1 MGKKRRAGR
10 LLLTLIAL
18 NLWGCKSSPPLTLD
32 IPPLITVPIQ
42 YAQIEDGRG
51 RFREIYCAL
60 QKDHGAGLPH
70 NRDCEDIILRLGGEP
85 PPAGKPVELRDAR
98 LPLQIFIVPGLF
110 GECFSALSQAFSYSA
125 KHIETLGYR
134 VETIK
139 VSGRHGSTHNAAQ
152 IREALLARGTPREE
166 KVVLIGYSKG
176 AADILEV
183 LVEHPEIRERVA
195 AVVSVAGVIG
205 GTPAAEILSKPLQLL
220 AEHFPLPGCEPGDGL
235 ALQSLTRTHRQRWLA
250 RHPLPKSIRY
260 FSIGAIT
267 DREGTSALLRSS
279 YDDLAVIDSRNDSQV
294 IFSDTIIPGGTLL
307 GFVKGD
313 HWAIAMP
320 FSQDLPFIAATLIDR
335 NPFPREIL
343 LEAVV
348 RFVEE
353 RLLADMEKSG
363 KDSSRP

>member
-1 MGKKRRAGR
+1 
-10 LLLTLIAL
+10 
-18 NLWGCKSSPPLTLD
+18 
-32 IPPLITVPIQ
+32 
-42 YAQIEDGRG
+42 
-51 RFREIYCAL
+51 
-60 QKDHGAGLPH
+60 
-70 NRDCEDIILRLGGEP
+70 
-85 PPAGKPVELRDAR
+85 VELRDAR

-110 GECFSALSQAFSYSA
+110 GECVSALSQAFSYSA
-125 KHIETLGYR
+125 KHIETLGYS

-152 IREALLARGTPREE
+152 IREVLLARGTPREG

-176 AADILEV
+176 AADILES
-183 LVEHPEIRERVA
+183 LVEYPEIRERVA
-195 AVVSVAGVIG
+195 VVVSVAGVIG

-220 AEHFPLPGCEPGDGL
+220 AEHFPMPGCEPGDGL
-235 ALQSLTRTHRQRWLA
+235 ALQSLTRTYRQRWLA
-250 RHPLPKSIRY
+250 RHPLPQPIRY

-267 DREGTSALLRSS
+267 DREGTSAILRSS
-279 YDDLAVIDSRNDSQV
+279 YDDLAVIDPRNDSQV
-294 IFSDTIIPGGTLL
+294 IFSDTIIPGGALM

-320 FSQDLPFIAATLIDR
+320 FSHDLPLVAATLIDR

-353 RLLADMEKSG
+353 SLLAEMEKSG
-363 KDSSRP
+363 KAITRP